1 MFTYA
6 LYALVWCGFTLQ
18 DKTCLA
24 YRAEKDRG
32 NLVAELDSLQASN
45 EGLQKAKVRSTKQ

>member
-1 MFTYA
+1 MLFMLLCGVA
-6 LYALVWCGFTLQ
+6 LFYM
-18 DKTCLA
+18 KRHCLA

-32 NLVAELDSLQASN
+32 NLVAELDNLQASN

>member
-1 MFTYA
+1 MLYMLLCGVA
-6 LYALVWCGFTLQ
+6 LFHKI
-18 DKTCLA
+18 KTCLA